1 MELLI
6 VTGMS
11 GAGKSQAVNVLE
23 DIGYYCV
30 DNIPPQL
37 IPSFVDMMSGNQE
50 IEKAVVAIDVRVG
63 KYISDINPVLNKLS
77 NMDVNYKIL
86 FLDCNDDVLVRR
98 YKETR
103 RNHPLI
109 DDGLSLIQAVK
120 KERKLL
126 EQVRQVADYVF
137 DTTQTS
143 VKQMKEQLLDLFVGN
158 SYDGMT
164 IRCMSFGFK
173 HGPATEADLIFD
185 VRCLPNPYY
194 VESLRPLT
202 GLSDAIEK
210 FVFSNETSQEFL
222 NRILSFIDYAVPL
235 YRSEGK
241 SQLVIAVGCTGG
253 KHRSVVFAEKIEKHL
268 SAANYKTNVIHRD
281 ITK

>member
-63 KYISDINPVLNKLS
+63 KYINDIDPVLNKLS
-77 NMDVNYKIL
+77 NMGVNYKIL

-103 RNHPLI
+103 RSHPLI

-120 KERKLL
+120 KERQLL
-126 EQVRQVADYVF
+126 EQVRQVADYIF

-202 GLSDAIEK
+202 GLDDSIKK

-222 NRILSFIDYAVPL
+222 NRIISFIDYAVPL

-253 KHRSVVFAEKIEKHL
+253 KHRSVVFAEMIEKHL
-268 SAANYKTNVIHRD
+268 SDSNYKTSVIHRD